1 MIELFRTLGHDIE
14 ERWRQVNCNEHLL
27 PAIAA
32 DALRRHDIPSKIDAW
47 EIIPWVLGSVELPI
61 QKDITA
67 KFGDPPI
74 TLFVGSRFYIDVYF
88 WFEGTTATHQHGF
101 SGAFQVLTGSSIHS
115 WYEFE
120 PMDKVNSFME
130 FGEMSLKVCE
140 LLTHGDIQE
149 ISGGR
154 QYIHSLFHLDHPSA
168 TIVVRTDRSPLDL
181 PQFSYHKPDLA
192 IDPFYDDQT
201 LLKKIQS
208 FTALIRAG
216 RDDADSQIE
225 ALLRRTD
232 LHSSYLILS
241 NLRSVL
247 NTGQLGEMFGLTGA
261 KDRFR
266 KFLDIVADVHGDLG
280 RRLAAVFVQYDLIE
294 EMVKRRG
301 YVRESEHRFF
311 LALLLNADGRDRIF
325 SLIRQR
331 FPDDDPKEKILDW
344 VFDLAQT
351 RVVGV
356 DTPNAIGIA
365 DLGNLELSALEL
377 LLDGTSPNEIAER
390 LSDEYADVGHDQRT
404 AATEKITTAA
414 IFSPLLRP

>member
-1 MIELFRTLGHDIE
+1 MIELFRDLGIDIE
-14 ERWRQVNCNEHLL
+14 RRWVAVNCDEAEL

-47 EIIPWVLGSVELPI
+47 DIIPWVLNSVELPI

-115 WYEFE
+115 WYDFE
-120 PMDKVNSFME
+120 PTHKVNSFME
-130 FGEMSLKVCE
+130 FGKMSLKVCE
-140 LLTHGDIQE
+140 LLTQGDIQQ
-149 ISGGR
+149 ILGGR

-181 PQFSYHKPDLA
+181 PQFSYQKPDLA

-208 FTALIRAG
+208 FTALIRAD
-216 RDDADSQIE
+216 RKDADTQIE
-225 ALLRRTD
+225 ALLRRSD
-232 LHSSYLILS
+232 LHSSYLILN
-241 NLRSVL
+241 NLRSAL
-247 NTGQLGEMFGLTGA
+247 NAGQLGEMFGLSNSR
-261 KDRFR
+261 DRFDR
-266 KFLDIVADVHGDLG
+266 FLAIAADVHGELG
-280 RRLAAVFVQYDLIE
+280 TRLATVFSEFDRLE
-294 EMVKRRG
+294 EMVKRRS
-301 YVRESEHRFF
+301 YVREPEHRFF
-311 LALLLNADGRDRIF
+311 LALLLNADGREQVM
-325 SLIRQR
+325 SLITQR

-344 VFDLAQT
+344 VFDLGNT

-365 DLGNLELSALEL
+365 DLGDRELSAFEL
-377 LLDGTSPNEIAER
+377 ILDGVDLDSVAGR
-390 LSDEYADVGHDQRT
+390 LADEYSNADPQELA
-404 AATEKITTAA
+404 AATDKIRNAT
-414 IFSPLLRP
+414 IFAPLMRA